1 MRGGVWCHW
10 PCPRGPGGLCW
21 ASAGGLGDGGAGG
34 CSTPATPPSPAAFPS
49 AFSAPTP
56 VTDIRTDKVEQK
68 SVSLS
73 WQEPGSPN
81 GTEYEVK
88 YYEKVGTGSGGR
100 LGDGSGSRWEGA
112 SVHGAVVEVLLA
124 PVGTRSASCG
134 G

>member
-1 MRGGVWCHW
+1 MGSR
-10 PCPRGPGGLCW
+10 
-21 ASAGGLGDGGAGG
+21 G

-56 VTDIRTDKVEQK
+56 VTNIRTDKVEQK

-88 YYEKVGTGSGGR
+88 YYEKVGTGSGTAPA
-100 LGDGSGSRWEGA
+100 LGGRWEGA
-112 SVHGAVVEVLLA
+112 YLYAVLL
-124 PVGTRSASCG
+124 
-134 G
+134 